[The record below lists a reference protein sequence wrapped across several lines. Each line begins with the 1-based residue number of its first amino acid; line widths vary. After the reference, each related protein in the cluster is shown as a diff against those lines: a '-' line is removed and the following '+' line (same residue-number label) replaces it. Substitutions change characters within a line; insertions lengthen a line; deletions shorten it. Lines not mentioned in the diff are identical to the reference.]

1 MSARRQRTRPSEADT
16 IVSSPPVHMRRWAS
30 RPRVVELSARASR
43 RLGRLGRL
51 LRGRAGAWLVAANAW
66 VAAGLETAEAGLSR
80 LVLVRRRTVALRAL
94 GKAAYEDDAA
104 EVERARVQV
113 ETIDGQ
119 IARSSARA
127 ASARAVAAHRSR
139 SALASARATE
149 IHRS

>member
-16 IVSSPPVHMRRWAS
+16 IVSSPPVHVRRWAS

-94 GKAAYEDDAA
+94 GKAAYEDAA